1 MANQVC
7 RSSGVLGS
15 SAIVNREQCLLISIH
30 ANLIVVSNALVTVK
44 VFDGTSASGTEIAR
58 ITHSVTGHYNF
69 EYDMHGVL
77 CRSGIFLEIVEN
89 GSSTAEV
96 SVEFA

>member
-15 SAIVNREQCLLISIH
+15 SAIVNREQSLLISIH

-58 ITHSVTGHYNF
+58 ITHSVRGIITLNMICM
-69 EYDMHGVL
+69 EY
-77 CRSGIFLEIVEN
+77 CVE
-89 GSSTAEV
+89 AV
-96 SVEFA
+96 SF

>member
-15 SAIVNREQCLLISIH
+15 SAIVNREQSLLISIH
-30 ANLIVVSNALVTVK
+30 ANLVIVSNAAVTVK
-44 VFDGTSASGTEIAR
+44 VFEGTDNTGTEIAR
-58 ITHSVTGHYNF
+58 IHNTTTGQYNI

-77 CRSGIFLEIVEN
+77 CRNGIFLEVTEA